1 MLDKD
6 TKKVEKVEEMTPQA
20 YAVVKNCESCDSAE
34 SRVKPYNPMLGVT
47 SINLTPDQVQGVY
60 FEEKA
65 ALSEASKLQKMYEAD
80 VKMLEE
86 KRGLTVDKLTAK
98 IEALEKERT
107 SHFKSKNYD
116 GEAEVAKKIQD
127 LMDKL
132 KKIEKAKKIKKKSE
146 KEEVKKNLSEEMD
159 TTFKRGDDV
168 VKTGGKNKGE
178 NFRVLSANYDG
189 TYLLLNL
196 GTGKKLDK
204 VKPSNIELKNAP
216 KEMSDEE
223 RLKDLLAKHDFQYK
237 NAEGKAYDKGVEEER
252 KIKKLANALGFDG
265 DTVYKTKELTKKDD
279 K

>member
-1 MLDKD
+1 MLDKE
-6 TKKVEKVEEMTPQA
+6 TKKVKEVEETTPQA

-34 SRVKPYNPMLGVT
+34 SRVKAYNPILGVT
-47 SINLTPDQVQGVY
+47 SVDLTPDQVQGVY

-65 ALSEASKLQKMYEAD
+65 ALAEANKLQKMYEAD

-98 IEALEKERT
+98 IEALEKQRT

-132 KKIEKAKKIKKKSE
+132 KKIEKATKIKKKQLDEDS
-146 KEEVKKNLSEEMD
+146 LSEAVD
-159 TTFKRGDDV
+159 TTFKKGDDV
-168 VKTGGKNKGE
+168 VKTGGSYKGE
-178 NFRVLSANYDG
+178 DFRVLSANYDG

-196 GTGKKLDK
+196 ATSKKLDK
-204 VKPSNIELKNAP
+204 VKPSNIELKTAI
-216 KEMSDEE
+216 KGMSDEAK
-223 RLKDLLAKHDFQYK
+223 LKDLLSKHDFQYR
-237 NAEGKAYDKGVEEER
+237 NAEGKAYDKGVEEE
-252 KIKKLANALGFDG
+252 KEIKKLANALGFDG

>member
-1 MLDKD
+1 MLDKE
-6 TKKVEKVEEMTPQA
+6 TKKVKEVEETTPQA

-34 SRVKPYNPMLGVT
+34 SRVKAYNPILGVT
-47 SINLTPDQVQGVY
+47 SVDLTPDQVQGVY

-65 ALSEASKLQKMYEAD
+65 ALAEANKLQKMYEAD

-98 IEALEKERT
+98 IEALEKQRT

-132 KKIEKAKKIKKKSE
+132 KKIEKATKIKKKQLDEDSLGE
-146 KEEVKKNLSEEMD
+146 AVD
-159 TTFKRGDDV
+159 TTFKKGDDV
-168 VKTGGKNKGE
+168 VKTGGSYKGE
-178 NFRVLSANYDG
+178 DFRILSANYDG

-196 GTGKKLDK
+196 ATSKKLDK
-204 VKPSNIELKNAP
+204 VKPSNIELKTAI
-216 KEMSDEE
+216 KGMSDEAK
-223 RLKDLLAKHDFQYK
+223 LKDLLAKHDFQYR
-237 NAEGKAYDKGVEEER
+237 NAEGKAYDKGVEEE
-252 KIKKLANALGFDG
+252 KEIKKLANALGFDG